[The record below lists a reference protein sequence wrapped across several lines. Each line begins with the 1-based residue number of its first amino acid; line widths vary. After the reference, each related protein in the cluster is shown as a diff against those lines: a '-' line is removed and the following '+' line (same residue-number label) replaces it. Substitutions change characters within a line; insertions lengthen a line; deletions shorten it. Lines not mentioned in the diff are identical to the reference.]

1 MGCDA
6 LYDARLAIPGK
17 DVVLF
22 DLATWKNGLSFKK
35 IDFSDSGIPV
45 IKIAELNNG
54 IGSSTSFTRGV
65 YSSDVKLQRGDFLF
79 SWSGNPE
86 TSIDIFRFELK
97 EGWLNQHIFKT
108 TPNSSLVTRDYFFY
122 LMKWLKPVFKSI
134 ASNKQT
140 TGLGHIT
147 ISDLKKIKV
156 TVPAKDLQ
164 NKVAAIL
171 TAIDNKI
178 SLNAKLNGYLEELA
192 NTAFAD
198 WLKKHANGKEIA
210 SFVSDSDHLSLGEL
224 CSKVTDGSHSS
235 PRNDPNGKYPMLS
248 VRDMRRFGFDY
259 ASCKMISQIDFDA
272 MTANDCVPKVDD
284 ILVAKDGSYLKEV
297 FITNEEKN
305 EAVLSSIAIFRPDK
319 RIIAPEILLYFLK
332 HPRTR
337 KLVADNFVSGS
348 ALPRIVLKDFK
359 KLTLLTPSRKEQE
372 EILPILQIVRN
383 LTWANVKG
391 NERLVKLRDTLLPK
405 LMSGEI
411 DVSKV
416 DPTQLN
422 SHLA

>member
-1 MGCDA
+1 M
-6 LYDARLAIPGK
+6 
-17 DVVLF
+17 
-22 DLATWKNGLSFKK
+22 
-35 IDFSDSGIPV
+35 
-45 IKIAELNNG
+45 
-54 IGSSTSFTRGV
+54 
-65 YSSDVKLQRGDFLF
+65 
-79 SWSGNPE
+79 
-86 TSIDIFRFELK
+86 
-97 EGWLNQHIFKT
+97 
-108 TPNSSLVTRDYFFY
+108 
-122 LMKWLKPVFKSI
+122 
-134 ASNKQT
+134 
-140 TGLGHIT
+140 
-147 ISDLKKIKV
+147 
-156 TVPAKDLQ
+156 
-164 NKVAAIL
+164 
-171 TAIDNKI
+171 
-178 SLNAKLNGYLEELA
+178 A

-422 SHLA
+422 SHLVERWPSPLQLQDCRQRHAPTSSSRDNPETPREARSCSVWRHRLKDTLQGRSKASIRRCFPSSCSNG

>member
-1 MGCDA
+1 
-6 LYDARLAIPGK
+6 
-17 DVVLF
+17 
-22 DLATWKNGLSFKK
+22 
-35 IDFSDSGIPV
+35 
-45 IKIAELNNG
+45 
-54 IGSSTSFTRGV
+54 
-65 YSSDVKLQRGDFLF
+65 
-79 SWSGNPE
+79 
-86 TSIDIFRFELK
+86 
-97 EGWLNQHIFKT
+97 
-108 TPNSSLVTRDYFFY
+108 
-122 LMKWLKPVFKSI
+122 
-134 ASNKQT
+134 
-140 TGLGHIT
+140 
-147 ISDLKKIKV
+147 
-156 TVPAKDLQ
+156 
-164 NKVAAIL
+164 
-171 TAIDNKI
+171 
-178 SLNAKLNGYLEELA
+178 
-192 NTAFAD
+192 
-198 WLKKHANGKEIA
+198 
-210 SFVSDSDHLSLGEL
+210 
-224 CSKVTDGSHSS
+224 
-235 PRNDPNGKYPMLS
+235 MLS

-422 SHLA
+422 SHLVERWPSPLQLQDCRQRHAPTSSSRDNPGTPREARSCPVWRHRPKGTLQGRSKASIRRCFPSSCSNG